1 MKYYFSLLLLSLT
14 AQSAYSAGF
23 SYDDIAKRYPD
34 SALSQQQY
42 SNATMQGEC
51 LVGLK
56 DLNFKKK
63 NDFDPVAE
71 WTTFRSG
78 ALLEQ
83 LPPCQVLVIMEV
95 AQKELRQRE

>member
-1 MKYYFSLLLLSLT
+1 MKYCTALLSLLF
-14 AQSAYSAGF
+14 AYSALGAGF
-23 SYDDIAKRYPD
+23 SYDEIAKRYPD
-34 SALSQQQY
+34 NALTQQQLA
-42 SNATMQGEC
+42 NATMQGEC

-95 AQKELRQRE
+95 AQKELRKRE

>member
-1 MKYYFSLLLLSLT
+1 MKHSFTLLLLFFTS
-14 AQSAYSAGF
+14 SAFSAGF

-42 SNATMQGEC
+42 ANATMQGEC